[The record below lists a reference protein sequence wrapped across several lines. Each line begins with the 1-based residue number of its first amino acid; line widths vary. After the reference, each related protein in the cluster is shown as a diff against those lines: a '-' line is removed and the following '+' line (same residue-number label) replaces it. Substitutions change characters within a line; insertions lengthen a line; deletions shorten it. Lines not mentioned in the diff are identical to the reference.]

1 MRWNVEIFSVNF
13 GHPYYVNGIVKF
25 IQGKCLVIQLIA

>member
-13 GHPYYVNGIVKF
+13 GHPYYVYGIIEF
-25 IQGKCLVIQLIA
+25 IQGKRLMIQLIA